1 MRLEANPFEG
11 LEFPIPP
18 AFKWFLIG
26 VIVLGAIAGMLQPAK
41 KQRKRKRKS
50 TANRSVTKSNR
61 NAAPS
66 QRKSNTCRPDEVIL
80 SLPLNQLGWAE
91 FERLLALYFRDQG
104 YVVHEVGVGGKDGGV
119 DLVIVDRRGEKKAI
133 QAKCYSDRNNVGPN
147 VIRELNTAK
156 RNHDCMLSMLI
167 TASDLTAEARRE
179 ADQYRVEYWHGA
191 LLEDKLSRWG
201 KWNPGK
207 KRRA

>member
-1 MRLEANPFEG
+1 MKLEALSFEG

-26 VIVLGAIAGMLQPAK
+26 IIVLTVVVGMLQPAK
-41 KQRKRKRKS
+41 KQRKRKRRPAAHKS
-50 TANRSVTKSNR
+50 VSNS
-61 NAAPS
+61 NGNS
-66 QRKSNTCRPDEVIL
+66 NLRKSNSCRPDEVIL

-91 FERLLALYFRDQG
+91 FERLLALYFRDNG

-119 DLVIVDRRGEKKAI
+119 DLVIIDRRGEKTAV
-133 QAKCYSDRNNVGPN
+133 QAKCYSDRNNVGTS
-147 VIRELNTAK
+147 VIRELSTAK
-156 RNHDCMLSMLI
+156 RNHDCILSLLI
-167 TASDLTAEARRE
+167 TASDLTAEARKE
-179 ADQYRVEYWHGA
+179 ADKFRVDYWHGA

-201 KWNPGK
+201 RWNPGK

>member
-1 MRLEANPFEG
+1 MRLEALSFEG

-26 VIVLGAIAGMLQPAK
+26 IIVLVVISGLLQPAK
-41 KQRKRKRKS
+41 KQRKRKRKPS
-50 TANRSVTKSNR
+50 ANRSVSK
-61 NAAPS
+61 AGGAPN

-91 FERLLALYFRDQG
+91 FERLLALYFRDNG

-119 DLVIVDRRGEKKAI
+119 DLVIIDRRGEKTAV
-133 QAKCYSDRNNVGPN
+133 QAKCYSDRNNVGTS
-147 VIRELNTAK
+147 VIRELSTAK
-156 RNHDCMLSMLI
+156 RNHDCILSLLV
-167 TASDLTAEARRE
+167 TASDLTAEARKE
-179 ADQYRVEYWHGA
+179 ADKFRVDYWHGA

-201 KWNPGK
+201 KWSPGK